1 MGVKAFDD
9 KTFTVVVVAPND
21 GVKDGDVAQIT
32 ITAQP
37 LHKVTPYGPD
47 YIKTKKIQIKIDCS
61 GGLEC
66 LMQELSSPRQSTVA
80 AGGGLFLLLIF
91 AAFLRGKRSAQYVE
105 EYIEDDLSD
114 EEMDNLEQ
122 DSAVAPLEE
131 EDWDDDIE
139 MLD

>member
-9 KTFTVVVVAPND
+9 KTFTVVVIAPD
-21 GVKDGDVAQIT
+21 EGVKDGDVAHIT

-47 YIKTKKIQIKIDCS
+47 YIKTKKVQIKIDCS
-61 GGLEC
+61 GGIEC

-105 EYIEDDLSD
+105 EYIDDESLY
-114 EEMDNLEQ
+114 EEMDDSEQ
-122 DSAVAPLEE
+122 ESTIAPVEE
-131 EDWDDDIE
+131 DDWDDDIE